1 MNTDSQNISSAKAV
15 PAGRQLKASAEEI
28 KFATD
33 KSELGTILVARSEAG
48 VCAIL
53 IGDEVEA
60 LQRDLAEEF
69 TETKFVLDDRAL
81 RADLD
86 KVSTF
91 IKTSGEGTRPAARY
105 SRNAL
110 SAARLGRP
118 ARSPGRLQDYLRR
131 TRLPHWR
138 AGRRPRR
145 RQRLR
150 GQCNRPGYPVS
161 SYGRKRRRPCRLP
174 LGHGAQASHAREGS
188 GGARMTIQLR
198 TQESPSVQAAESR
211 VATYDWVNV
220 SEELN
225 AQGCAVLEKLLSPK
239 ECRQV
244 AALYPPGG
252 AFSQSYP
259 HGPAWFR

>member
-15 PAGRQLKASAEEI
+15 PAGRQLKANAEEI

-91 IKTSGEGTRPAARY
+91 IKTPAKGLDLPLDIRGTPFQRRVWDALLGVRVGYKITYAALASRIGEPGAARAVA
-105 SRNAL
+105 SACAANAIAL
-110 SAARLGRP
+110 AIPCHRMVGSDGAL
-118 ARSPGRLQDYLRR
+118 
-131 TRLPHWR
+131 
-138 AGRRPRR
+138 AGYRW
-145 RQRLR
+145 
-150 GQCNRPGYPVS
+150 GME
-161 SYGRKRRRPCRLP
+161 RKRV
-174 LGHGAQASHAREGS
+174 
-188 GGARMTIQLR
+188 M
-198 TQESPSVQAAESR
+198 
-211 VATYDWVNV
+211 
-220 SEELN
+220 
-225 AQGCAVLEKLLSPK
+225 LEK
-239 ECRQV
+239 E
-244 AALYPPGG
+244 AEAL
-252 AFSQSYP
+252 A
-259 HGPAWFR
+259 

>member
-91 IKTSGEGTRPAARY
+91 IKTPAKGLDLPLDIRGTPFQRRVWDALLGVRVGYKITYAALASRIGEPGAARAVA
-105 SRNAL
+105 SACAANAIAL
-110 SAARLGRP
+110 AIPCHRMVGSDGAL
-118 ARSPGRLQDYLRR
+118 
-131 TRLPHWR
+131 
-138 AGRRPRR
+138 AGYRW
-145 RQRLR
+145 
-150 GQCNRPGYPVS
+150 GME
-161 SYGRKRRRPCRLP
+161 RKRV
-174 LGHGAQASHAREGS
+174 
-188 GGARMTIQLR
+188 M
-198 TQESPSVQAAESR
+198 
-211 VATYDWVNV
+211 
-220 SEELN
+220 
-225 AQGCAVLEKLLSPK
+225 LEK
-239 ECRQV
+239 E
-244 AALYPPGG
+244 AEAL
-252 AFSQSYP
+252 A
-259 HGPAWFR
+259 